1 MKKYKDTGLAF
12 DGVSGAGYSRGG
24 QSMAK
29 NAWSGHSN
37 DGREVNYGRGSTV
50 GNDGRCDTPKN
61 AGGNPTKSAY
71 KKPPVSATPA
81 VPAQG
86 SVRDNINRGSQ
97 NRGQGGTTVKKPA
110 NADSIRI
117 GQSGSVF

>member
-1 MKKYKDTGLAF
+1 MKKSKDTGLAF

-24 QSMAK
+24 QSAVK

-37 DGREVNYGRGSTV
+37 DGREVNMGRGPTH
-50 GNDGRCDTPKN
+50 GNDGTCHPVKN
-61 AGGNPTKSAY
+61 AGGNPTKSAHR
-71 KKPPVSATPA
+71 KPPVSAGSS
-81 VPAQG
+81 AQY
-86 SVRDNINRGSQ
+86 
-97 NRGQGGTTVKKPA
+97 RGQGGTTVKKPA

>member
-1 MKKYKDTGLAF
+1 MKKNKESSLAF

-50 GNDGRCDTPKN
+50 GNDGRCDPPKN
-61 AGGNPTKSAY
+61 TGGNPVKSAHRM
-71 KKPPVSATPA
+71 PPVSATPA

-86 SVRDNINRGSQ
+86 SIRDNINRGSQ
-97 NRGQGGTTVKKPA
+97 NRGPGGTTVKKPA